1 MKKQDTT
8 PETGA
13 EPVQPEADEHDQK
26 QPVVAKDTN
35 TKTITTPAAEK
46 TRTKRAVT
54 QAQSDFVLADWEY
67 TVDEAAKTI
76 NLSKY
81 VGTGTAVT
89 IDGRITD
96 GQYVG
101 YAVALNQ
108 VTNTFWGDQVGKIT
122 DIAFKAASDGTKVKF
137 TGDHLLFGKYTDNGG
152 FRNLLESLQTL
163 DLSGLDT
170 SAITNMKE
178 AFYYL
183 NKVTKLD
190 LTGLDTHNV
199 TNMDNMFGFMESVLT
214 LDLSSFDT
222 SNVTW
227 MDYMFRYCNIREL
240 DLSHFDTSKVVRMSG
255 MFKGAINLKALDI
268 SNFDMTQ
275 VTRMSDFW
283 TNTPFLRLVNMA
295 NLTMD
300 KMSDVAK
307 TGLKDTLNKR
317 SYNSAVAIVARP
329 DVFAWVKSDDSG
341 TVIGPKLHAG
351 EGKFAD
357 GSSDK
362 NLVKSQNIN
371 PDDVYAALPTADE
384 LNFETPTR
392 DNYNFANWGNDGEDN
407 DLQFLHLD
415 RDGKYT
421 QNFATA
427 DYTANYSQTDVQK
440 YGADLHPDEVTTN
453 LNTVPDANKA
463 FDAENK
469 AEKHIK
475 EIAWKDA
482 DSIDTSLEATTKDPV
497 AYKAVVT
504 FNDGTTV
511 EIDVPVKVMDNRTDA
526 EKNNPDV
533 TTSVTV
539 TQGEDVNPED
549 LVKNREQLP
558 DVTIDWIVAPN
569 TDQVGTNTGIMTIN
583 YPDGSQQGITITITV
598 LPKEEQ
604 VIPDKDGATETTD
617 KEVVDA
623 NESTTKV
630 TPTAVAKKVPAI
642 TKERTQT
649 TPTRS
654 LPQTGDGA
662 QPMQV

>member
-1 MKKQDTT
+1 MNGKAHADTIATTTTVHENNTTDVVATNDLQEDTVKLHSTVTAPTAKTEPVEENTTVETAQENNSDQLAKQDTT

-13 EPVQPEADEHDQK
+13 EPVQPEADKHDQK
-26 QPVVAKDTN
+26 QPVIAKDTN
-35 TKTITTPAAEK
+35 TVTTAPTVEK
-46 TRTKRAVT
+46 TRTKRAAA
-54 QAQSDFVLADWEY
+54 QAQSDFVLAGWEY
-67 TVDEAAKTI
+67 TADENAKTI

-96 GQYVG
+96 GQYAG
-101 YAVALNQ
+101 YAVTLNQ

-122 DIAFKAASDGTKVKF
+122 DIAFKAATDGTKVKF
-137 TGDHLLFGKYTDNGG
+137 TGDHLLFGKYTSKGG
-152 FRNLLESLQTL
+152 YRNLLESLQTL

-170 SAITNMKE
+170 SAVTNMKE

-199 TNMDNMFGFMESVLT
+199 TNMDNMFGFMESVLA

-222 SNVTW
+222 G
-227 MDYMFRYCNIREL
+227 
-240 DLSHFDTSKVVRMSG
+240 KVVRMSG
-255 MFKGAINLKALDI
+255 IFKGAINLKALDI

-275 VTRMSDFW
+275 VTRMSEFW
-283 TNTPFLRLVNMA
+283 ANTPFLRLVNMA

-300 KMSDVAK
+300 KMSDTAK

-357 GSSDK
+357 GNSDK

-392 DNYNFANWGNDGEDN
+392 DNYNFASWENKGEDN
-407 DLQFLHLD
+407 DLQFLYLD

-440 YGADLHPDEVTTN
+440 YGANLHPDEVTTN

-463 FDAENK
+463 FDAETK
-469 AEKHIK
+469 A
-475 EIAWKDA
+475 
-482 DSIDTSLEATTKDPV
+482 
-497 AYKAVVT
+497 
-504 FNDGTTV
+504 
-511 EIDVPVKVMDNRTDA
+511 
-526 EKNNPDV
+526 
-533 TTSVTV
+533 
-539 TQGEDVNPED
+539 
-549 LVKNREQLP
+549 
-558 DVTIDWIVAPN
+558 
-569 TDQVGTNTGIMTIN
+569 
-583 YPDGSQQGITITITV
+583 
-598 LPKEEQ
+598 
-604 VIPDKDGATETTD
+604 
-617 KEVVDA
+617 
-623 NESTTKV
+623 
-630 TPTAVAKKVPAI
+630 
-642 TKERTQT
+642 
-649 TPTRS
+649 
-654 LPQTGDGA
+654 
-662 QPMQV
+662 